1 MSLSWQRAWI
11 VARREYLTAVRRKA
25 FLFTLIAVPLYFG
38 GIMMFATRGE
48 VAGRRDAMRQFTRL
62 GIVDSSGRFA
72 AAPRTIVT
80 RQSFDLNAPEKVE
93 TFRTEVEVFPDV
105 ERLQEAVRS
114 GRIGQGIVIPADYV
128 ATGRLV
134 RYAAPGGLFS
144 SGSPLRSVYPW
155 LARNLVA
162 GDVDSAR
169 AERAARPAPDVR
181 SYTLTRAGTFEIKD
195 EKREMLDF
203 MVPFLFSILL
213 GMCIITGGQYLLQG
227 LSEEK
232 ESRILES
239 LLCTLSADDLL
250 TGKLLGLGATGLT
263 LVAVWLGAGMFFGG
277 PMMALVRLQ
286 LPPGVLALG
295 FLYFL
300 VGYLF
305 YGGLM
310 TAIGAITNN
319 MREAQQ
325 FSMMFTFA
333 IFVPY
338 LVMTR
343 VLDRPNGALAVGLS
357 LFPPTAPTTMLMRIA
372 TPSADV
378 PAWQIAASIGLLALA
393 AWLVLRGAA
402 RVFRIGLLMYGKTP
416 NLPEILRWAAAGR

>member
-1 MSLSWQRAWI
+1 MKLSWERAWI

-38 GIMMFATRGE
+38 GIMAFATHGE

-62 GIVDSSGRFA
+62 GIADSSGLFTG
-72 AAPRTIVT
+72 APRTIVT
-80 RQSFDLNAPEKVE
+80 KQSFDLNAPDKVE
-93 TFRTEVEVFPDV
+93 TFRTEIETYPDAAS
-105 ERLQEAVRS
+105 LQDAVRS
-114 GRIGQGIVIPADYV
+114 GRIGQGIVIPADYL
-128 ATGRLV
+128 AHGRLR
-134 RYAAPGGLFS
+134 RYARPGGIFS
-144 SGSPLRSVYPW
+144 SGSPVRSVNPW

-162 GDVDSAR
+162 GRVDSLT
-169 AERAARPAPDVR
+169 AERAARPAPDVQNW
-181 SYTLTRAGTFEIKD
+181 TLNKAGAFEIKD
-195 EKREMLDF
+195 ERREMLDF

-263 LVAVWLGAGMFFGG
+263 LVAVWLGAGMALGG
-277 PMMALVRLQ
+277 PIMVLVRMQ
-286 LPPGVLALG
+286 LPPAVLALG

-300 VGYLF
+300 AGYLF
-305 YGGLM
+305 YGGIM
-310 TAIGAITNN
+310 TAIGAVTNN

-333 IFVPY
+333 NFVPY
-338 LVMTR
+338 VMMTR
-343 VLDRPNGALAVGLS
+343 ILDQPSGPLAVGLS
-357 LFPPTAPTTMLMRIA
+357 LFPPTAPTTMLMRLA

-378 PAWQIAASIGLLALA
+378 PPWEIALSLGLLALA

-416 NLPEILRWAAAGR
+416 NLPEILRWAGAGR